1 MNKEIAKIFYNI
13 ADYLKAREVEFK
25 PYAYQKAATA
35 ISSLEEEV
43 SDVYKKRGI
52 KALQEIPGVGESIA
66 LKIEEY
72 IKTGKIKEYEK
83 INIPEKLFEITR
95 VEGIGLKKAEVLH
108 NRLGVDGL
116 NKLERAAKTGKI
128 ASLPGFGE
136 KTEKNIL
143 ENIFFLKSE
152 KGRILLS
159 EAFIIAEKIKE
170 KLSKLK
176 EVEMISEAGSLRRR
190 KETIG
195 DIDIIVAS
203 KSPEKI
209 MDFFT
214 SLPGVVKI
222 WGKGKTKSSVRMKEG
237 IDVDLRIVPR
247 ESYGSAIQ
255 YFTGSKNHNIEIRKL
270 ALRKGL
276 KINEYGVFEGKKKIA
291 GETEEEVYAAIGFS
305 VPPPE
310 TREGMIE
317 ETPPLITLK
326 DIKGDLHCHS
336 SWDGGKN
343 SIEEMARGLNYE
355 YIGISDHTKFLRIE
369 NGLDE
374 KQLLAQGKEIR
385 KLNKKGFKILHG
397 CEANILR
404 DGNIDISG
412 KILKELDYIIAGV
425 HSGLK
430 SEKMTERIIKAVK
443 NPFIDII
450 SHPTGRLIN
459 QRPESKINM
468 EKVLRAAKHYGTILE
483 INASPERLDLKDLYI
498 RRAKELGVKMI
509 IGSDAHQKSQLNLMK
524 FGVFQARRGRA
535 EKEDIINTKK
545 DITKCLKR
553 HRLEP

>member
-209 MDFFT
+209 MDFLLLFLGLLRSGGRERP
-214 SLPGVVKI
+214 SL
-222 WGKGKTKSSVRMKEG
+222 R
-237 IDVDLRIVPR
+237 
-247 ESYGSAIQ
+247 
-255 YFTGSKNHNIEIRKL
+255 
-270 ALRKGL
+270 
-276 KINEYGVFEGKKKIA
+276 
-291 GETEEEVYAAIGFS
+291 
-305 VPPPE
+305 
-310 TREGMIE
+310 
-317 ETPPLITLK
+317 
-326 DIKGDLHCHS
+326 
-336 SWDGGKN
+336 
-343 SIEEMARGLNYE
+343 
-355 YIGISDHTKFLRIE
+355 
-369 NGLDE
+369 
-374 KQLLAQGKEIR
+374 
-385 KLNKKGFKILHG
+385 
-397 CEANILR
+397 
-404 DGNIDISG
+404 
-412 KILKELDYIIAGV
+412 
-425 HSGLK
+425 
-430 SEKMTERIIKAVK
+430 
-443 NPFIDII
+443 
-450 SHPTGRLIN
+450 
-459 QRPESKINM
+459 
-468 EKVLRAAKHYGTILE
+468 
-483 INASPERLDLKDLYI
+483 
-498 RRAKELGVKMI
+498 
-509 IGSDAHQKSQLNLMK
+509 
-524 FGVFQARRGRA
+524 
-535 EKEDIINTKK
+535 
-545 DITKCLKR
+545 
-553 HRLEP
+553 